1 MGFATV
7 GSVDDVRAVI
17 IKERG
22 GPGEREEALGMGRRH
37 LRRAGVESDQIVR
50 MDVPPSRGASGSAP
64 GGPDQQ
70 GVFRSELM
78 GIVPLLQSSSLF
90 GQKQG
95 VLLVDA
101 NFLLASE
108 SQALAD
114 LLSAIDPAAVAVAIV
129 ANRSMP
135 APLARKVKEIGKVD
149 TVRPL
154 WENQVHGWLTRQIKE
169 KGLRVGYQARA
180 ALVQRFGTDRA
191 ALGRALEQLQGE
203 NRPISAEMIVER
215 FRNRPDQPVFRI
227 LDEILAGDSRS
238 ALRRLGDYLA
248 NARPSDGRPHIL
260 LGALESDLRLRLL
273 ASQARDREHFQQ
285 MEEENVFSRMLESAP
300 GPLDEKSESKMRSTA
315 RGRVR
320 SGRRRHDRIWN
331 QRKPFNSVSG
341 SEQYRA
347 AQRALSLLVRAD
359 RTLKLFPVPLHQAVL
374 ERTVAELCV
383 IYRAFATARPKAG
396 RRR

>member
-1 MGFATV
+1 M
-7 GSVDDVRAVI
+7 
-17 IKERG
+17 
-22 GPGEREEALGMGRRH
+22 
-37 LRRAGVESDQIVR
+37 
-50 MDVPPSRGASGSAP
+50 
-64 GGPDQQ
+64 
-70 GVFRSELM
+70 
-78 GIVPLLQSSSLF
+78 
-90 GQKQG
+90 
-95 VLLVDA
+95 DA
-101 NFLLASE
+101 NHLLAAE

-114 LLSAIDPAAVAVAIV
+114 LLSAVDPASVAVAIV
-129 ANRSMP
+129 ANRSLP

-149 TVRPL
+149 VVRPL

-169 KGLRVGYQARA
+169 KGLRVGYQARS

-215 FRNRPDQPVFRI
+215 FRNRPDQPVFRV

-273 ASQARDREHFQQ
+273 ASQARDREHFRQ
-285 MEEENVFSRMLESAP
+285 MEEENVFARMLESAP
-300 GPLDEKSESKMRSTA
+300 GPLDEKSESKIRSTA

-331 QRKPFNSVSG
+331 QRRPFNSVSG

-374 ERTVAELCV
+374 ERTVAELCG
-383 IYRAFATARPKAG
+383 IYGTFAAARPRAG
-396 RRR
+396 RRG